1 MSSQQQQQ
9 QNADLSQDADS
20 VYKRFICYVLP
31 QDPNCVK
38 AIRLIKRNNTFDDA
52 TWVQDVRAL
61 PEKPQWLRGVP
72 AVADT
77 EQQRAYLGTE
87 ALQFIQQFKPAKPTA
102 HDLGSGAAMN
112 GSAGSAGFGHL
123 HMDSLF
129 TIENDDGSDPT
140 QAPAGGRQN
149 RRQQQQQHAAS
160 QIEAMRMQRQRQD
173 QAMRSRI
180 GNQRPDVH
188 MHRA

>member
-1 MSSQQQQQ
+1 MSSSNQ
-9 QNADLSQDADS
+9 ADLSQDADS

-61 PEKPQWLRGVP
+61 PEKPGWLRGVP

-87 ALQFIQQFKPAKPTA
+87 ALQFIQQFKPKDPTA
-102 HDLGSGAAMN
+102 YDLGSGGAMN
-112 GSAGSAGFGHL
+112 GDAGSAGFGHL

-129 TIENDDGSDPT
+129 SIEGDDGGDAQMP
-140 QAPAGGRQN
+140 PAGGGNQ
-149 RRQQQQQHAAS
+149 RRQQRQQRAAS
-160 QIEAMRMQRQRQD
+160 QIEAMRLERQQQD

-180 GNQRPDVH
+180 GHQRPDVH

>member
-1 MSSQQQQQ
+1 MSSSKQ
-9 QNADLSQDADS
+9 ADLSEDADS

-61 PEKPQWLRGVP
+61 PEKPEWLRGVP

-77 EQQRAYLGTE
+77 ISQRAYLGSE
-87 ALQFIQQFKPAKPTA
+87 ALQFIQQFKPKDPTA
-102 HDLGSGAAMN
+102 YDLGSGGAMN
-112 GSAGSAGFGHL
+112 GDAGSAGFGNL

-129 TIENDDGSDPT
+129 SIENDDGGEPT
-140 QAPAGGRQN
+140 AQPPMGGSQR
-149 RRQQQQQHAAS
+149 RRQQQQQHAGG
-160 QIEAMRMQRQRQD
+160 QIEAMRRQRQQQD
-173 QAMRSRI
+173 QTMRSRI
-180 GNQRPDVH
+180 GKQRPDVH